1 MSVKPRA
8 EVREV
13 SEEEKEIT
21 SKDLTRKQLVLYVF
35 NDFLRGLYVAG
46 CLFLDGLVILYITYF
61 IPPKYLNR
69 GALSNVYMRNIIL
82 SLFTLS
88 IEVLVIFYQYK
99 AYRRIWPK
107 GALFIGHRRDY
118 EIHKKELS

>member
-61 IPPKYLNR
+61 IPPEYLTR
-69 GALSNVYMRNIIL
+69 GALSNVYMRDIIL
-82 SLFTLS
+82 GLFTLS
-88 IEVLVIFYQYK
+88 IEVLVVFYQFR

-107 GALFIGHRRDY
+107 GSLFIGHRKERKIS
-118 EIHKKELS
+118 ENELS